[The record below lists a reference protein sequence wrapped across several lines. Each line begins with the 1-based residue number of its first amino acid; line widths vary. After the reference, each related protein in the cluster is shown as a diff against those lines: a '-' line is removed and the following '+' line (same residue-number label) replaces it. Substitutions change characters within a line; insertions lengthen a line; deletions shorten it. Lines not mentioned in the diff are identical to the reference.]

1 MKVFRSGF
9 LGPLSQLPLVK
20 VENFRGASLEFCA
33 QKGQSSLDG
42 ANNAIKRKR
51 VSSTLGWL
59 RNKSFVVFKSI
70 IRKRSITRNEKDLEL
85 SRKRNISFF
94 LFFSL
99 RKKLRIVIRNGRE
112 EARVYTTLD
121 IRGNRSGTISYLDY
135 HHPGYYFMYRCCF
148 TFRNGRPVRNSQ
160 ARSSRRRSI
169 FPSNRSNATPA
180 DLARSEMIE

>member
-51 VSSTLGWL
+51 VSSTLSWL

-70 IRKRSITRNEKDLEL
+70 IRKRSITRNEKDLGL

-94 LFFSL
+94 FFFSL
-99 RKKLRIVIRNGRE
+99 RKKLRVVIRNGRE

-135 HHPGYYFMYRCCF
+135 HHPGYYFMYRCYF
-148 TFRNGRPVRNSQ
+148 VMVD
-160 ARSSRRRSI
+160 RSEIRR
-169 FPSNRSNATPA
+169 
-180 DLARSEMIE
+180 LARLDGVLFFHRIDQMQHLPI